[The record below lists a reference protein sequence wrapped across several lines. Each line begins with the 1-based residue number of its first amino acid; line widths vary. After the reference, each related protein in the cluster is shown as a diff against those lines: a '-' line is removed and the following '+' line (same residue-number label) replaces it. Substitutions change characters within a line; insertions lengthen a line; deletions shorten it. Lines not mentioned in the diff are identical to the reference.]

1 MSKGVKRPQN
11 CFRCWHCRAVD
22 GMRNICICVYVMSI
36 CVYVMSKTNPPEL
49 ILKPYSG
56 ICPAFYDKALEERSY
71 DVGDDEDD

>member
-1 MSKGVKRPQN
+1 MMAEGTKRPQN

-22 GMRNICICVYVMSI
+22 GMRNVCI

-56 ICPAFYDKALEERSY
+56 VCPAFYDKTLEERSY
-71 DVGDDEDD
+71 DVENDDD